1 MIYAEPDVYMRMLH
15 MFLEGYPEYDT
26 DFPNEFD
33 ANLEN
38 NIPKY
43 LKITCY
49 DSVICLHDDE
59 RVLACKAHKVV
70 FIYQTSH
77 INSVKLDMYRVLK
90 EFLFMQ
96 VQKLNQNQVD
106 ILHIQ
111 NNSPV
116 HGTES
121 NMLSGVDTSLLDDIK
136 IATHD
141 FHRHDNTINLHSI
154 NEEN

>member
-1 MIYAEPDVYMRMLH
+1 MSNIDGGQDKLKVYIKWKQSGEQIIDVKFQNSMIYAEPDVYMRMLH

-49 DSVICLHDDE
+49 DSLICLHDDQ
-59 RVLACKAHKVV
+59 RVLACKARKVV

-96 VQKLNQNQVD
+96 K
-106 ILHIQ
+106 
-111 NNSPV
+111 
-116 HGTES
+116 
-121 NMLSGVDTSLLDDIK
+121 
-136 IATHD
+136 
-141 FHRHDNTINLHSI
+141 
-154 NEEN
+154 